1 MKAQALQEYLEAL
14 AESMGDGPT
23 QRERKVLTS
32 YAELQFKLHGGGKC
46 GVCRAPV
53 RHIMAVTIE
62 REDGAVHEFPCLCH
76 RCLEGEKGTAL
87 RIVLRIARK
96 EMEFF
101 KRGEAA
107 KSKAATPAR

>member
-32 YAELQFKLHGGGKC
+32 YAELQYKLHGGGKC

-62 REDGAVHEFPCLCH
+62 CEDGTVHEFPCLCN
-76 RCLEGEKGTAL
+76 RCLEGEKGTAR

-107 KSKAATPAR
+107 KSKAATQTR